1 MKKFILCILVLLL
14 TVMTCSAALAAGTAV
29 KSIQLNASSVTLSPG
44 STYQLKATVKP
55 ANAANKKITY
65 TTSNSKVATVTSA
78 GKITVVGCGTCTIT
92 AKSNNGKTAK
102 MSVNVPQ
109 PAVTKVT
116 LNTTS
121 VNMLGSKV
129 TLKATCQ
136 PNGSNQKVTWSSNN
150 TKVATVSSS
159 GVVTPKGYGT
169 CTITAKSKNGVTA
182 ACTVTVK
189 KDNKITK
196 SYTVGEEW
204 PYLMKDTFTIVVD
217 GLTGKITSTDCY
229 QTKRDASVGGV
240 IVKEGIKAFNTQK
253 TYVEF
258 RSTYTIKIGVGLGK
272 LNFGVEALTKTN
284 QYRMD
289 NQGNLKVIKNSCSD
303 LLGLCRQ

>member
-29 KSIQLNASSVTLSPG
+29 KSVQLNASSVTLSPG

-121 VNMLGSKV
+121 INMLGSKV

-196 SYTVGEEW
+196 SYTVGEKW

-217 GLTGKITSTDCY
+217 GLTGKIIAADCY
-229 QTKRDASVGGV
+229 QTKRDATLVTTFSGSA
-240 IVKEGIKAFNTQK
+240 KAYNIQK

-258 RSTYTIKIGVGLGK
+258 RSTYSIKITLGLG
-272 LNFGVEALTKTN
+272 LDVYTRTN
-284 QYRMD
+284 YYRMD
-289 NQGNLKVIKNSCSD
+289 NKGNLKVVNNSCSD
-303 LLGLCRQ
+303 LLGFCPK